1 MFDQK
6 VCFKVMLWS
15 LGVAAV
21 LGVIAVLTAS
31 VEVVGRVTATAF
43 LTSVVAAF
51 LWQAAVRLEQSESAT
66 KMAQAGAILFY
77 LFALGGIWDI
87 GNEGKL
93 WATAFVCLGCLTVS
107 SSGWAM
113 QRQAD
118 YRHTGLIAAV
128 ASMVSGVCWL
138 VAIWGEQFDSK
149 ITITG
154 FAIAGWSAAAA
165 VCLIGLGTE
174 PARHWRWIGVGAAVG
189 GLLLSEYAIF
199 QRIAPRWVSDWL
211 TVIGSIAAVVIHAL
225 LCYASRSAPPKLT
238 IRLVAIVSTI
248 VTALLADMNVLLRL
262 EGDLFVV
269 RLTVAAAIVASTS
282 TIATAF
288 IIQRNWRQSR
298 LEAAVADSSPDAGTG
313 PAAEFKKLHIE
324 CPQCNQR
331 SALPVGSSTCPHC
344 KLRFKIEILAA
355 KPAQV
360 IQLPHE

>member
-6 VCFKVMLWS
+6 VLFKVMLWS
-15 LGVAAV
+15 LGVAAL

-31 VEVVGRVTATAF
+31 FEVVGRVTVTAF
-43 LTSVVAAF
+43 LTSATAAY

-66 KMAQAGAILFY
+66 KMAQAGALLFY
-77 LFALGGIWDI
+77 LFALGAIWDI
-87 GNEGKL
+87 GNEGKE
-93 WATAFVCLGCLTVS
+93 WGTAFVCLGCLTVAA
-107 SSGWAM
+107 SGWAM

-118 YRHTGLIAAV
+118 YRYTGLIAAM
-128 ASMVSGVCWL
+128 ASMVSGLCWL
-138 VAIWGEQFDSK
+138 IAIWSDQFDSK

-165 VCLIGLGTE
+165 VCLVGLGTE
-174 PARHWRWIGVGAAVG
+174 PVRHWRWLGVGAAIG

-199 QRIAPRWVSDWL
+199 QSTAPRWVSDWL
-211 TVIGSIAAVVIHAL
+211 TVIGSISVVVIHAL

-288 IIQRNWRQSR
+288 IIQRNWKQSR
-298 LEAAVADSSPDAGTG
+298 QETATSGGSPATGLEM
-313 PAAEFKKLHIE
+313 AAEFKTLNVE
-324 CPQCNQR
+324 CPQCRQL
-331 SALPVGSSTCPHC
+331 SSIPVGDSTCPSC
-344 KLRFKIEILAA
+344 GLRFRIEVLNAKLASST
-355 KPAQV
+355 
-360 IQLPHE
+360 